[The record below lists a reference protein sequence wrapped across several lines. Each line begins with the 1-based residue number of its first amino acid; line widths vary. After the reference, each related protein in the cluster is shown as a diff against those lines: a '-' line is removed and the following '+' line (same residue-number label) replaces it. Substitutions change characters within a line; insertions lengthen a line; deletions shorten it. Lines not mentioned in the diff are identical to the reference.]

1 MFLNSASG
9 VPMACT
15 AGSRLA
21 RIPREIQKVSITD
34 WYMVLTDI
42 DDRKRAE
49 DALRASEQDFRLIV
63 DTIPGLVWTMTADGE
78 VELVNQQMLGYF
90 GKTPEELKEWTL
102 FLHPDDRA
110 RVMAYWR
117 GTTESGQAYDVEHR
131 LRRADGAYR
140 WFQARGLPQC
150 DAQGRIVRWY
160 NLLTDIDE
168 RKKAEEELHRSRA
181 YLTEAQRLSLTGSFG
196 CKLSTGEMFWSE
208 ETFRIFGYDLST
220 QPAVERVLERVHPE
234 DRASVQEHIDR
245 AYRDGKD
252 CHVRMSPFV
261 A

>member
-1 MFLNSASG
+1 
-9 VPMACT
+9 
-15 AGSRLA
+15 
-21 RIPREIQKVSITD
+21 
-34 WYMVLTDI
+34 MVLTDI

-63 DTIPGLVWTMTADGE
+63 DTIPGLVWTMTASGE
-78 VELVNQQMLGYF
+78 VELVNQRMLGYF
-90 GKTPEELKEWTL
+90 GKTLEELKEWTL

-117 GTTESGQAYDVEHR
+117 GTTESGQAYDLEHR

-140 WFQARGLPQC
+140 WFQARGLPQR

-196 CKLSTGEMFWSE
+196 CTPFPDVQDQDQVDPRNTRVISNHHIAGICIVPWSTPG
-208 ETFRIFGYDLST
+208 L
-220 QPAVERVLERVHPE
+220 
-234 DRASVQEHIDR
+234 
-245 AYRDGKD
+245 
-252 CHVRMSPFV
+252 V
-261 A
+261 AALVCQQ